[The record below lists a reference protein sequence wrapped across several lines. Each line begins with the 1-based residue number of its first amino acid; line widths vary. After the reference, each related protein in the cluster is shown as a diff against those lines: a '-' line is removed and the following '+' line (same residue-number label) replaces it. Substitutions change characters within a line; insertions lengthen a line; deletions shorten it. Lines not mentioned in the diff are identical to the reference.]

1 MIKLEMVSKMLQD
14 AMEINQISKAITKQ
28 KEVRSSKKL
37 KKSYMEVQKIFFSL
51 KLNSKTILNIQWRME
66 STLSATTQMQ
76 LDKFLKKL
84 T

>member
-14 AMEINQISKAITKQ
+14 VMEINQISKAITKQ

-37 KKSYMEVQKIFFSL
+37 KKSYMEVQKIFYSL

>member
-37 KKSYMEVQKIFFSL
+37 KKSYMEVQKIFYSL